1 MRNGNKGLDAGA
13 LTTGLL
19 LTTALLTT
27 ALLAGCGDK
36 QPEKKAPPVAE
47 VPALTLQAGSVD
59 VAQEFVGQTESSQ
72 QVEIRARVAG
82 YLDRRLY
89 NEGTLVE
96 AGQPLFQI
104 DPKPFQAQLAS
115 AKAELAEQQARLTTA
130 RANLKRVKPLAEQ
143 DAVSKKELDDAVGSD
158 AAAAASVEAAKAKVQ
173 QNELDL
179 SYTYITSPVR
189 GLSSFAKQQPGS
201 YINASNS
208 LLTYVAALDPMRV
221 NFSISENEV
230 LQMRAQQEKG
240 ELATGGKNKFV
251 VKIKL
256 ADGSQYKQ
264 DGHITFSDAAF
275 NENTGSFL
283 IRAEFPN
290 PKGELRPGQFVRVS
304 VSGISRPNAFTVPQ
318 KAVQQGPRGTFV
330 WLIKDGKAMQRP
342 VQTGEWSGDNWVIR
356 QGLESG
362 DQVIV
367 DGFLKLA
374 PDAPV
379 KAVAASAAPA
389 AAAAASATPAAS
401 KAP

>member
-1 MRNGNKGLDAGA
+1 MMYERKIGFGAGA
-13 LTTGLL
+13 AGLL
-19 LTTALLTT
+19 LGSVLLT
-27 ALLAGCGDK
+27 ACGDK
-36 QPEKKAPPVAE
+36 TPEKKAPPVAE
-47 VPALTLQAGSVD
+47 VPAITLKSGSVD

-72 QVEIRARVAG
+72 QVEIRARVSG
-82 YLDRRLY
+82 YLDKRLY
-89 NEGTLVE
+89 DEGTLVK

-115 AKAELAEQQARLTTA
+115 AKAELAEQQARLGTA

-143 DAVSKKELDDAVGSD
+143 DAISKKELDDAIGSES
-158 AAAAASVEAAKAKVQ
+158 AAAAAVEAAKAKVE
-173 QNELDL
+173 QNQLDL
-179 SYTYITSPVR
+179 SYTYITSPVH

-230 LQMRAQQEKG
+230 LKMRSEQEKG
-240 ELATGGKNKFV
+240 ELSTPGKSKFI

-256 ADGSQYKQ
+256 ADGSTYKH

-290 PKGELRPGQFVRVS
+290 PESTLRPGQFVRVS
-304 VSGISRPNAFTVPQ
+304 VSGISRPNAFMVPQ
-318 KAVQQGPRGTFV
+318 RAVQQGPRGTFV
-330 WLIKDGKAMQRP
+330 WLIKDGKAQQRP

-356 QGLESG
+356 QGLEDG
-362 DQVIV
+362 DVVII
-367 DGFLKLA
+367 DGFMKLA
-374 PDAPV
+374 PDAPA
-379 KAVAASAAPA
+379 KALPAGTAMPADAAAAPA
-389 AAAAASATPAAS
+389 AN